1 MRENE
6 EEIEKIRYQLNDLV
20 KTEENLSSGKI
31 VCLSEELDKAIV
43 EYYEFDMRNGR
54 TPY

>member
-6 EEIEKIRYQLNDLV
+6 EEIEKIRYKLNDLV
-20 KTEENLSSGKI
+20 KTGENLCSSKI
-31 VCLSEELDKAIV
+31 IYLSEELDKAIV
-43 EYYEFDMRNGR
+43 EYYEFDMRNSR